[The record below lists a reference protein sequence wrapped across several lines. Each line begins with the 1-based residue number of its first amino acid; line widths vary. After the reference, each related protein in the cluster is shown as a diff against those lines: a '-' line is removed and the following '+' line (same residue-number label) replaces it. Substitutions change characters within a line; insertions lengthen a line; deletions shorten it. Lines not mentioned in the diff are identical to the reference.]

1 MNNVTTCSILCFGFL
16 LCILNCESKNI
27 TNNECINCT
36 VYSGNC
42 KMNTT
47 GWAPFWMSKGDHRI
61 VRKLRT
67 YTDGDPHLALCVI
80 DGYEITAEIETF
92 ICFWA
97 PYMGCQAAAS
107 KNYINIHHMHH
118 IACQV
123 CARYCKCQKQRI
135 TAKASPSSSY
145 FGMPGKWL
153 MLWPFIYAF
162 A

>member
-80 DGYEITAEIETF
+80 DGYEITE
-92 ICFWA
+92 
-97 PYMGCQAAAS
+97 
-107 KNYINIHHMHH
+107 
-118 IACQV
+118 
-123 CARYCKCQKQRI
+123 
-135 TAKASPSSSY
+135 
-145 FGMPGKWL
+145 L
-153 MLWPFIYAF
+153 
-162 A
+162 